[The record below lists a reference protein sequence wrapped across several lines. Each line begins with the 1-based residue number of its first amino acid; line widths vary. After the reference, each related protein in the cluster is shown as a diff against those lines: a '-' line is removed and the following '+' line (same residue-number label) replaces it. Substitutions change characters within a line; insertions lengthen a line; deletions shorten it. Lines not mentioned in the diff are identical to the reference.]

1 MRQGVKSGRT
11 KLSLRHRYIRYFG
24 HRCLPHPNS
33 TQGDAT
39 INRIYAPTGPR
50 LLPSGV
56 TQGLLISGHMVYL
69 ITSLHRVDFGYFGG
83 RASAFEFYAKSFPLP
98 ITANLG
104 KSLGKSVF
112 P

>member
-1 MRQGVKSGRT
+1 MLAAPIHQVLRPSLTPPPEFHTRRRYHKPNLCANRT
-11 KLSLRHRYIRYFG
+11 SIAAVRG
-24 HRCLPHPNS
+24 
-33 TQGDAT
+33 
-39 INRIYAPTGPR
+39 
-50 LLPSGV
+50 

-83 RASAFEFYAKSFPLP
+83 RASAFEIYAKIFPLP